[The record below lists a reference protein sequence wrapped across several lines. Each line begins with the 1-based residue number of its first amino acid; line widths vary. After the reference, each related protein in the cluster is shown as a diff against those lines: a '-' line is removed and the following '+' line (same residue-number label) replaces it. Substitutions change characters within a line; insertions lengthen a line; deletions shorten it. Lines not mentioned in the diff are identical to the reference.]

1 MSLGDDLRAALDR
14 DPAATNPIEVV
25 LTYPGLH
32 ALLVHR
38 LAHFLYVIGI
48 PILPRVVS
56 HVSRMLT
63 GIEIHPGAT
72 IGRGL
77 FIDHGMGVVVGETSE
92 IGDNVTMYQ
101 GVTLGGTGQER
112 GKRHPTIGDN
122 VMIGVGA
129 KILGAITVGEN
140 SKIGAG
146 AVVLNDVPPNSTA
159 VGVPA
164 KVVTFHVPD
173 GSSRRVEYLP
183 DPEADMISNLH
194 QKVSELDERLK
205 ELEAEL
211 RNTTRSLRRT
221 RAESRSTATARSCS
235 P

>member
-14 DPAATNPIEVV
+14 DPAATNPIEVI

-32 ALLVHR
+32 ALVVHR
-38 LAHFLYVIGI
+38 LSHCLYLIGV
-48 PILPRVVS
+48 PILPRLIS
-56 HVSRMLT
+56 HLSRILT

-164 KVVTFHVPD
+164 KVVSFRVPD

-183 DPEADMISNLH
+183 DPEADMISNLY
-194 QKVSELDERLK
+194 QKVAELDERLK
-205 ELEAEL
+205 ELESEL
-211 RNTTRSLRRT
+211 RTTTNALTQARTRSRP
-221 RAESRSTATARSCS
+221 AATARSRS
-235 P
+235 T

>member
-25 LTYPGLH
+25 LAYPGIH
-32 ALLVHR
+32 ALLAHR
-38 LAHFLYVIGI
+38 LAHFLYLSGV

-56 HVSRMLT
+56 HTSRILT

-72 IGRGL
+72 IGKGL
-77 FIDHGMGVVVGETSE
+77 FIDHGMGVVIGETTE

-122 VMIGVGA
+122 AMIGVGA
-129 KILGAITVGEN
+129 KILGDINVGEN

-164 KVVTFHVPD
+164 KVVTFSVPG

-183 DPEADMISNLH
+183 DPEADMISSLH
-194 QKVSELDERLK
+194 HKISELDERII
-205 ELEAEL
+205 ELETEVCDI
-211 RNTTRSLRRT
+211 TRTLKLN
-221 RAESRSTATARSCS
+221 RANAKLTATAKPRST
-235 P
+235 

>member
-56 HVSRMLT
+56 HISRMLT

-235 P
+235 T

>member
-56 HVSRMLT
+56 HISRMLT

-92 IGDNVTMYQ
+92 IGNNVTMYQ

>member
-235 P
+235 T

>member
-56 HVSRMLT
+56 HISRMLT

-92 IGDNVTMYQ
+92 IGNDVTMYQ
-101 GVTLGGTGQER
+101 GVTLGGTGHER

-235 P
+235 T

>member
-38 LAHFLYVIGI
+38 LAHYLYVIGI

-235 P
+235 T

>member
-14 DPAATNPIEVV
+14 DPAATNPIEVI

-38 LAHFLYVIGI
+38 LSHYLYGIGV
-48 PILPRVVS
+48 PILPRLIS
-56 HVSRMLT
+56 QVSRMLT

-101 GVTLGGTGQER
+101 GVTLGGTGKER

-164 KVVTFHVPD
+164 KVVTFRVPD

-183 DPEADMISNLH
+183 DPEADMISNLY
-194 QKVSELDERLK
+194 QKVAELDERLK

-211 RNTTRSLRRT
+211 RNSTVALRQARARPRS
-221 RAESRSTATARSCS
+221 AATARSRS
-235 P
+235 T

>member
-56 HVSRMLT
+56 HISRMLT

-92 IGDNVTMYQ
+92 IGNNVTMYQ

-235 P
+235 T

>member
-56 HVSRMLT
+56 HISRMLT

-92 IGDNVTMYQ
+92 IGNNVTMYQ
-101 GVTLGGTGQER
+101 GVTLGGTGHER

-194 QKVSELDERLK
+194 KKVSELDERLK

-211 RNTTRSLRRT
+211 RNSTRSLRRT

-235 P
+235 T

>member
-14 DPAATNPIEVV
+14 DPAAPNPIEVV

-56 HVSRMLT
+56 HISRMLT

-235 P
+235 T

>member
-48 PILPRVVS
+48 PIFPRVVS

-235 P
+235 T

>member
-56 HVSRMLT
+56 HISRMLT

-129 KILGAITVGEN
+129 KILGAITVGEK
-140 SKIGAG
+140 SKFGAG

>member
-14 DPAATNPIEVV
+14 DPAATNPIEVI

-32 ALLVHR
+32 ALVVHR
-38 LAHFLYVIGI
+38 LSHCLYLIGV
-48 PILPRVVS
+48 PILPRLIS
-56 HVSRMLT
+56 HLSRILT

-129 KILGAITVGEN
+129 KILGAIPVGEN

-164 KVVTFHVPD
+164 KVVSFRVPD

-183 DPEADMISNLH
+183 DPEADMISNLY
-194 QKVSELDERLK
+194 QKVAELDERLK
-205 ELEAEL
+205 ELESEL
-211 RNTTRSLRRT
+211 RTTTNALTQARTRSRP
-221 RAESRSTATARSCS
+221 AATARSRS
-235 P
+235 T

>member
-38 LAHFLYVIGI
+38 LAHYLYVIGI

-221 RAESRSTATARSCS
+221 RAESRSTATTRSCS
-235 P
+235 T

>member
-112 GKRHPTIGDN
+112 GKRHPTIGNN

-235 P
+235 T